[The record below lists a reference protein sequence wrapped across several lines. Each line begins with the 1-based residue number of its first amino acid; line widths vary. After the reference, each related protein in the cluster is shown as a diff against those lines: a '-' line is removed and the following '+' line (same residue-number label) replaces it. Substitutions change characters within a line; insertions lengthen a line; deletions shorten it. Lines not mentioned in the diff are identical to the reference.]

1 MNGTDLN
8 RLGIATVLSIL
19 VLAGCYG
26 VAWALLP
33 DAAPP
38 RPVFPVSG
46 ARAVPMPQLMAQA
59 DASRGRNVV
68 EQVCGGCHALQPGM
82 GDSVGPVL
90 FGVFGRAVASVPGYA
105 YSPALKRHAGQV
117 WNAQALSDW
126 LSGPDR
132 FAPGTRMSFLGIADS
147 AQRADIIAFLQT
159 LRAAPS
165 P

>member
-8 RLGIATVLSIL
+8 KLGISLVLSVL

-33 DAAPP
+33 DTAPP
-38 RPVFPVSG
+38 HPAFSVTGSQVLPV
-46 ARAVPMPQLMAQA
+46 RQILAQA
-59 DASRGRNVV
+59 DASRGKTVV

-82 GDSVGPVL
+82 GDSVGPL
-90 FGVFGRAVASVPGYA
+90 LYGVFGRPVASLPGYG

-117 WNAQALSDW
+117 WNAQALFDW
-126 LSGPDR
+126 LSAPDR
-132 FAPGTRMSFLGIADS
+132 FAPGTRMSFPGIADA

-159 LRAAPS
+159 LHETP
-165 P
+165 PP